1 MSHDGLRA
9 FFNEKASFWDEVQ
22 KVEKDKIRSLLRH
35 LPIPLGG
42 VILDVGSGTGVLI
55 PFLRELF
62 APSLI
67 VELDIAEEMLAV
79 ARKKF
84 GDRGIEYVL
93 ADAENVSFDTTFDAI
108 LCYSSFP
115 HFEDK
120 EKTVVNLLRSMKD
133 GGVFAVLHSSGR
145 DCIHAIHALHE
156 VTKDHHLPPGNDL
169 ASLFERLG
177 LEVFC
182 VVDSDEEYLV
192 AGVKAAEVR
201 AVSKVESSPCRRE
214 KD

>member
-1 MSHDGLRA
+1 MSHDSLRA
-9 FFNEKASFWDEVQ
+9 FFNEKAPFWDEMQ
-22 KVEKDKIRSLLRH
+22 RVEENKIRSLLRH

-42 VILDVGSGTGVLI
+42 VILDVGSGTGVLV

-67 VELDIAEEMLAV
+67 VELDIAEEMLAI

-115 HFEDK
+115 HFRDK
-120 EKTVVNLLRSMKD
+120 KKTVVNLLRSIKD
-133 GGVFAVLHSSGR
+133 GGIFAVFHSSGR
-145 DCIHAIHALHE
+145 DCIHAIHALQE
-156 VTKDHHLPPGNDL
+156 VTKDHHLPSGNDL
-169 ASLFERLG
+169 ASLFESLG

-192 AGVKAAEVR
+192 AGVKVAESR
-201 AVSKVESSPCRRE
+201 AVSNMESSPCGGER
-214 KD
+214 D